1 MNAATPD
8 NLLKPRPRRLSSA
21 IHPRVGRWY
30 AVVLGLGIV
39 AALVVAAVTGNASRA
54 LGWLAPIA
62 ALAAAVAGGLGI
74 LPLAPR
80 DTLDSAWVDGDDI
93 VLRRRAQTVRAPL
106 TAVASVDADRSRNLV
121 YLTLRVPCIL
131 GNQVRFRAR
140 PRAAHAVSQRLQQQ
154 LAALERAPS

>member
-1 MNAATPD
+1 MHTATSD
-8 NLLKPRPRRLSSA
+8 NLLTSRPRRLSSA

-30 AVVLGLGIV
+30 ASVLGLGII
-39 AALVVAAVTGNASRA
+39 AALVAAAVTGNASRA

-62 ALAAAVAGGLGI
+62 ALAAAVAGALGI

-80 DTLDSAWVDGDDI
+80 DTLDSALVDGDDI

-106 TAVASVDADRSRNLV
+106 TAIASVDADRSRNLV

-131 GNQVRFRAR
+131 GSQVRFRAR
-140 PRAAHAVSQRLQQQ
+140 PRAAWAVSQRLQQQ
-154 LAALERAPS
+154 LAARQRAPS

>member
-1 MNAATPD
+1 MNTTTHD
-8 NLLKPRPRRLSSA
+8 NLLTPRPRRLSSI

-30 AVVLGLGIV
+30 AIILGLGIV
-39 AALVVAAVTGNASRA
+39 AALIAAAVTGNASRA
-54 LGWLAPIA
+54 LGWLAPAA
-62 ALAAAVAGGLGI
+62 ALAAGTAAALGI

-106 TAVASVDADRSRNLV
+106 TTIASVDADRSRNLV

-131 GNQVRFRAR
+131 GNQVRFRTR
-140 PRAAHAVSQRLQQQ
+140 PRAAYAVSQRLQQQ
-154 LAALERAPS
+154 LNALERAAS